1 MADIDIDFIVEH
13 MMIFFHPPTVKHTLK
28 SMRKLYELIMNG
40 GKSLAYV
47 LRMMEV
53 RILLVAIVPVIV
65 WVQWSSIGLV
75 N

>member
-1 MADIDIDFIVEH
+1 
-13 MMIFFHPPTVKHTLK
+13 
-28 SMRKLYELIMNG
+28 MRG